1 LNFSHAHDHDR
12 SIDNSRS
19 NVQMS
24 FGTRGM
30 FGGFGARRSVGES
43 SVMTDTAA
51 FVVPVT
57 FAGVD
62 VLVQATPVEV
72 VGAEPTSA
80 ATRVA
85 DAYGRAEAAILG
97 VAESVAG
104 TIDRLIDSGKSP
116 KEVQVEFGLSV
127 SLEGDVLVA
136 KGKTEATLAV
146 TLTYAVTH

>member
-1 LNFSHAHDHDR
+1 
-12 SIDNSRS
+12 
-19 NVQMS
+19 
-24 FGTRGM
+24 
-30 FGGFGARRSVGES
+30 
-43 SVMTDTAA
+43 MTDVAA
-51 FVVPVT
+51 FAVPVK

-62 VLVQATPVEV
+62 VLVQATPVSV

-80 ATRVA
+80 ASRVV

-104 TIDRLIDSGKSP
+104 TIDRLVDSGRSP
-116 KEVQVEFGLSV
+116 REITVEFGLSV

-146 TLTYAVTH
+146 TLTYGVAH